1 MPHTAGKTVAMY
13 FGQPVVNLR
22 EFLPDEAIPPIKMGD
37 GEAPV
42 VQEFKYLGSMLSN
55 NFDDSVTIMARI
67 RLARIAFTKLQ
78 KAIFGTRRVALESKK
93 IAYES
98 LVLSLLLYGSECWVV
113 NAENMRLLQR
123 FHRKCIRIMCR
134 VTRHHTR
141 KHHIS
146 TEELEAKL
154 GIHDI
159 RHYVHSR
166 VLRYLGHVFRMDADR
181 TPSLLQ
187 RCWVVVSCRQTA
199 LCCHQRGCITHITS
213 SWRLGNGV
221 GNMQT

>member
-1 MPHTAGKTVAMY
+1 
-13 FGQPVVNLR
+13 
-22 EFLPDEAIPPIKMGD
+22 MGD
-37 GEAPV
+37 REAPV

-55 NFDDSVTIMARI
+55 IFDDSVTIMARI
-67 RLARIAFTKLQ
+67 RLARIALTKLQ
-78 KAIFGTRRVALESKK
+78 EAMFGTRRVALESNLKK

-113 NAENMRLLQR
+113 SAENMRLLQVQR

-154 GIHDI
+154 GIHD
-159 RHYVHSR
+159 
-166 VLRYLGHVFRMDADR
+166 
-181 TPSLLQ
+181 
-187 RCWVVVSCRQTA
+187 RCGLIA
-199 LCCHQRGCITHITS
+199 A
-213 SWRLGNGV
+213 
-221 GNMQT
+221 